1 MQRIILHQRYYNR
14 RAKRIETLIEV
25 FGDKMIT
32 DYQVVHR
39 DYFNEFYEMR
49 SINERQIH
57 QISKRQPRVL

>member
-1 MQRIILHQRYYNR
+1 MKQRVILHQRYYNR

-25 FGDKMIT
+25 FCDKMIT

-49 SINERQIH
+49 SDN
-57 QISKRQPRVL
+57 V